1 MPTFLKSKT
10 SVNVTVYNLFIDS
23 HFKSELYSGKKLAV
37 WKVATF
43 LLDEIFP
50 AFIRG
55 LHGCCPVTWSSK
67 TILKFD
73 TFGDKTRTR
82 LPRHMVLLLTR
93 ENYTLETQEKSSSAF
108 LWDSTLIGNKQKT
121 THWEKGKLSV
131 SLNVIEWHPLSVVL
145 SHATFSFSPDFSI
158 SVDSEQKPVLFHK
171 CL

>member
-1 MPTFLKSKT
+1 M
-10 SVNVTVYNLFIDS
+10 
-23 HFKSELYSGKKLAV
+23 

-145 SHATFSFSPDFSI
+145 SHATFSFSPIFQYPL
-158 SVDSEQKPVLFHK
+158 VLDSEQKPVLFHK